1 MAVTGGPPT
10 TMRVHIGR
18 SDAFIKPAP
27 PGGWM
32 EDRLP
37 GARVLSETK
46 PRAVRILAP
55 IEYYLDA
62 AGT

>member
-1 MAVTGGPPT
+1 
-10 TMRVHIGR
+10 MRVHIGR

-46 PRAVRILAP
+46 QRAVRILAP